1 MCGIV
6 TMFSN
11 DAPVSGERLA
21 QATRALHHR
30 GPDGQRQWIAPH
42 GRVGM
47 GHARLSIIDLTTGDQ
62 PIANEDE
69 QIHVVVNGEF
79 YDYERIQRD
88 LESRGHRLR
97 TRSDSEILI
106 HLYEDFGTTCLSQL
120 RGEFAFTLWDER
132 NGLLFAARDRFGIKP
147 LYYAWHDGALL
158 LASEIKALF
167 AAGVPARWDREAVY
181 QDLHIL
187 VDEDR
192 TMFHGVYQVPP
203 GHFLLATRYQ
213 HQLVRYWD
221 HEHPRQDAP
230 RPAGSDE
237 EHIEQFR
244 HQLLEAT
251 RLRLRADVPVGCYLS
266 GGIDSCTL
274 LGMAASLR
282 SDPIEAFTIAFEEG
296 PFDESGVAEEMAR
309 RAGANFHCFRM
320 TGDILADHY
329 VDAVAQCETMHHNYN
344 HVAKYLLSEK
354 VRDHGFKVV
363 LTGEGSDEILGG
375 YPPFRQD
382 YVLHSQ
388 GQTQQDIDRR
398 LATLVEATDQSVG
411 RFMLPAGDALPTD
424 GVRRMLGFVPTWIE
438 GAATR
443 GWRVRPILR
452 PDFAAEFKGRDPYVM
467 FLNRIDIAGRLAG
480 REPVNQSMY
489 LWNKSV
495 FPNKLLNFLA
505 DRMEMA
511 HSIEGRVPFLDH
523 HLVELANRLP
533 VDMKIRG
540 ITEKYIL
547 REAARPFLTDT
558 VYRRQKHPFV
568 APFELKG
575 KLFQLVQ
582 DTLRSDAFTSVPF
595 FDPLAVRA
603 LLDSAST
610 QADADVRGRMFS
622 TCLTATSASVLQE
635 RYHLQS

>member
-1 MCGIV
+1 MCGFV
-6 TMFSN
+6 TVFSKG
-11 DAPVSGERLA
+11 APVSAERLA
-21 QATRALHHR
+21 RATHALHHR

-88 LESRGHRLR
+88 LEARGHRLR

-106 HLYEDFGTTCLSQL
+106 HLYEDYGTACLPHL

-132 NGLLFAARDRFGIKP
+132 NGLLFAVRDRFGIKP
-147 LYYAWHDGALL
+147 LYYAWHDGALY

-167 AAGVPARWDREAVY
+167 AAGVPAGWDREAVY
-181 QDLHIL
+181 QDMHI
-187 VDEDR
+187 VADEDR
-192 TMFHGVYQVPP
+192 TLFHGIYQVPP

-221 HEHPRQDAP
+221 HQHPSRDAAP
-230 RPAGSDE
+230 QAGSE
-237 EHIEQFR
+237 TEHIEHFR

-282 SDPIEAFTIAFEEG
+282 PDPIEAFTIAFEAG

-309 RAGANFHCFRM
+309 QAGANFHCYRM
-320 TGDILADHY
+320 TEDTLADHY
-329 VDAVAQCETMHHNYN
+329 ADAVAQCETMHFNYN

-375 YPPFRQD
+375 YPPFRRD
-382 YVLHSQ
+382 FVLYSQ
-388 GQTQQDIDRR
+388 GQDQAAIDRR
-398 LATLVEATDQSVG
+398 LAALIETTNQSVG
-411 RFMLPAGDALPTD
+411 RWMLPTGDGLPTD
-424 GVRRMLGFVPTWIE
+424 GVQRMLGFVPTWIE
-438 GAATR
+438 GAAMR
-443 GWRVRPILR
+443 GLRVRPLLR
-452 PDFAAEFKGRDPYVM
+452 ADFAAEFNGRDPYVM
-467 FLNRIDIAGRLAG
+467 FLDRIDIAGRLSG

-489 LWNKSV
+489 LWNKGI

-540 ITEKYIL
+540 ITEKYVL

-575 KLFQLVQ
+575 KLSQLVQ
-582 DTLRSDAFTSVPF
+582 DTLRSDALTSLPF
-595 FDPLAVRA
+595 FEPRAVRA
-603 LLDSAST
+603 LLDSTST
-610 QADADVRGRMFS
+610 ETDEDVRGRMFGI
-622 TCLTATSASVLQE
+622 CLMATSACILQE
-635 RYHLQS
+635 RYRPQW